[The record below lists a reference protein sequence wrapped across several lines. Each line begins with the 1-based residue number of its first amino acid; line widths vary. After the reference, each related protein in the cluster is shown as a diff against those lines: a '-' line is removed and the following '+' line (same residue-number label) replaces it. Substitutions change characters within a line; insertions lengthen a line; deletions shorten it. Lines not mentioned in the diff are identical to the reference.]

1 MNGPVVVPRAVAR
14 RRLFEVEEVRHVEEQ
29 EEEEQEEEQCYYCA
43 ERVNQDER
51 VYRQVCDD
59 PRPKDK
65 MINVSAPF
73 CSDDCFVK
81 MVTDEH
87 FWCEDCETSYPM
99 TNVDGEDNF
108 DRFDEEVVCVEC
120 CTQRYL
126 EEGTP
131 HSLEDMTKAP
141 KIDSD
146 RLESA
151 GYTKQR
157 TFYIE
162 TYLAGTNFAACNRF
176 WLDLTLDNKAIIQLS
191 PKGNALNVWSKA
203 NDKEPQDE
211 EPQDGQ
217 TPPNNKKRLRA

>member
-1 MNGPVVVPRAVAR
+1 MNGPAIVAPLVAR
-14 RRLFEVEEVRHVEEQ
+14 RGPVVARRLFEAEEEREV
-29 EEEEQEEEQCYYCA
+29 EEEEQEEQCYYCA
-43 ERVNQDER
+43 ERVNEEC
-51 VYRQVCDD
+51 VYRQVSDD
-59 PRPKDK
+59 PRPKAN

-126 EEGTP
+126 EEGTT

-146 RLESA
+146 RLESS

-157 TFYIE
+157 TFYME
-162 TYLAGTNFAACNRF
+162 TYLAVTNLAACNRF

-191 PKGNALNVWSKA
+191 PEGNKLNVWSKA
-203 NDKEPQDE
+203 IHE